1 MPISFKSVVNKP
13 LARYAFAVATVVA
26 SFLFRF
32 ALVRYFDLEFP
43 PFMTFFP
50 AVIFVAVLAGFWPGM
65 LASALI
71 VSGIVFLLL
80 PPIGSSSIAAPRDAI
95 AVAMFAVIS
104 VFLNL
109 LIERFRRSERLSS
122 SYKEEQAR
130 EKSELQ
136 YRTLFNTIDE
146 GFCIIEMVFNRAGK
160 PVDYRF
166 LEVNAVFEIQTG
178 LHGAAGKQMRELVP
192 SIEEHWFEIF
202 GKVALTGEPTH
213 FFDESRAL
221 NRHYEVRA
229 YRVGEPAHPQVAV
242 VFSDITER
250 KWAEEE
256 LRESERRYSALFANK
271 INAIAHCRVIADA
284 LGEPA
289 DCLILNI
296 NEAYERVIGMKRTN
310 VEGRRVKEVFPGV
323 ENLTFDFIGILGR
336 VGLEGGEIMSEA
348 SLGSTG
354 QTFSVYAYSP
364 GPGEFIAIF
373 TDITERKRA
382 EEVLREREKQ
392 FHTLA
397 NSIPQ
402 LCWMANP
409 DGLIFWYNQR
419 WYEYTGTSS
428 ETMESLG
435 WRSVV
440 DPEALPTIMAQ
451 IKNSIDSKSPFEMTF
466 PLKGADGVFHSF
478 LTRVVPI
485 FDTDGQVLRW
495 FGTDTDIS
503 DKVRAAERIRQL
515 NRVYSVLSEINQTII
530 REKDSQAMVE
540 AACRIAVDKGKFRM
554 AWIGMIDT
562 SAQMLKCVA
571 SSGFADGYLAQVKVD
586 LLNSDPT
593 AGPIAHCAEFG
604 EHAICNDIEHELLRP
619 WRNDA
624 IEKGYRSVAAFP
636 LRCEETLVGV
646 FTLYASEPAFFDGDE
661 AQLLDELAADISH
674 GLTVNRLEENRK
686 KAEAELRWQTAFL
699 RAQVDSSL
707 DGVLVVGVDGKKILQ
722 NKRMN
727 EMLKIPPH
735 ISEDPND
742 TPQLTFV
749 TQMMKNPDQFLEKV
763 TYLAAHPEIVGRDE
777 LELVDGSILER
788 YSYPVMDV
796 AGSNFGRIWTF
807 RDITERRRLEDH
819 FRQVQKMEA
828 IGQLTGGIAHDFNNL
843 LAVIIGNLDL
853 LERQIN
859 DNEPAAKRIRTAR
872 DASFRGADLTRR
884 LLAFARRETLQP
896 KEIDLNAVIGTV
908 LELATPALGPKI
920 QVVTRLDPSTPAV
933 FADASGLENAL
944 LNLVVNAR
952 DAMMKGGTLTIT
964 SEVLNLDSDQH
975 SGIERELRL
984 GGYAYVTVSDT
995 GQGMTKEIA
1004 EKVFEPFFTTKSQGT
1019 GLGLAMVWGFI
1030 KQSGGT
1036 VQVVSEPGCG
1046 TTFSFFLR
1054 LAEEVVKLHSVPILE
1069 AQSQDAAGSTIL
1081 VVDDEDGLLEI
1092 ASSCLGELGYTILTA
1107 GDGTSAKR
1115 LIEERDDIALLLT
1128 DIIMPG
1134 EMTGVELAEYAIKVK
1149 PYIRIIYCSGFPTG
1163 ALKERD
1169 ITVAEGSLLRKP
1181 YQRSELISIVR
1192 KALESVRAGAKAR
1205 NSTSNTTS

>member
-1 MPISFKSVVNKP
+1 MAISFRSVVNKP
-13 LARYAFAVATVVA
+13 LARYAFAVVTVVA

-32 ALVRYFDLEFP
+32 ALVRYFGLEFP

-50 AVIFVAVLAGFWPGM
+50 AVIFVAILAGFWPGM

-80 PPIGSSSIAAPRDAI
+80 PPIGSFSIAAPRDAI

-104 VFLNL
+104 IFLNL
-109 LIERFRRSERLSS
+109 LVERFRRSERLIS
-122 SYKEEQAR
+122 SYKEEQAS
-130 EKSELQ
+130 EKSEEDKRRLAETVQ
-136 YRTLFNTIDE
+136 HERDTLSALINTMNDEVWFIDTNQE
-146 GFCIIEMVFNRAGK
+146 FVFLNSAASNRFGFESAMKVDIRELDKNIELRSPDGSIRPIRESPPFRALRGETI
-160 PVDYRF
+160 RN
-166 LEVNAVFEIQTG
+166 EEEILRVHAKG
-178 LHGAAGKQMRELVP
+178 ESWSREINSAPLRDAAGN
-192 SIEEHWFEIF
+192 IT
-202 GKVALTGEPTH
+202 GAL
-213 FFDESRAL
+213 
-221 NRHYEVRA
+221 
-229 YRVGEPAHPQVAV
+229 AV
-242 VFSDITER
+242 VHDITG
-250 KWAEEE
+250 
-256 LRESERRYSALFANK
+256 
-271 INAIAHCRVIADA
+271 H
-284 LGEPA
+284 
-289 DCLILNI
+289 
-296 NEAYERVIGMKRTN
+296 
-310 VEGRRVKEVFPGV
+310 
-323 ENLTFDFIGILGR
+323 
-336 VGLEGGEIMSEA
+336 
-348 SLGSTG
+348 
-354 QTFSVYAYSP
+354 
-364 GPGEFIAIF
+364 
-373 TDITERKRA
+373 KRA
-382 EEVLREREKQ
+382 E
-392 FHTLA
+392 A
-397 NSIPQ
+397 
-402 LCWMANP
+402 
-409 DGLIFWYNQR
+409 
-419 WYEYTGTSS
+419 
-428 ETMESLG
+428 
-435 WRSVV
+435 
-440 DPEALPTIMAQ
+440 
-451 IKNSIDSKSPFEMTF
+451 
-466 PLKGADGVFHSF
+466 
-478 LTRVVPI
+478 
-485 FDTDGQVLRW
+485 
-495 FGTDTDIS
+495 
-503 DKVRAAERIRQL
+503 RIQQL
-515 NRVYSVLSEINQTII
+515 NRVYATLSHINQAII
-530 REKDSQAMVE
+530 RENDTKTMLE
-540 AACRIAVDKGKFRM
+540 AVCHIAVNQGQFRM
-554 AWIGMIDT
+554 AWIGMTDT
-562 SAQMLKCVA
+562 STQRLKSVA
-571 SSGFADGYLAQVKVD
+571 FSGVVDGYLDQVKID
-586 LLNSDPT
+586 LHEPDPT
-593 AGPIAHCAEFG
+593 AGPVARCIQTGTHS
-604 EHAICNDIEHELLRP
+604 ICNDIEHELLRP
-619 WRNDA
+619 WRSDA

-636 LRCEETLVGV
+636 LRCEETLIGV

-661 AQLLDELAADISH
+661 AQLLDELAADISLA
-674 GLTVNRLEENRK
+674 LTVNRLEENRK

-749 TQMMKNPDQFLEKV
+749 TQMMKNPEQFLEKV

-807 RDITERRRLEDH
+807 RDITERRQLEDH

-859 DNEPAAKRIRTAR
+859 DNEPAVKRVRTAR
-872 DASFRGADLTRR
+872 NASFRGTNLTRR

-896 KEIDLNAVIGTV
+896 KEIDLNAIIGIV

-964 SEVLNLDSDQH
+964 SEVRNLDSGQH
-975 SGIERELRL
+975 SGIESELRP

-1004 EKVFEPFFTTKSQGT
+1004 EKVFEPFFTTKSHGT

-1030 KQSGGT
+1030 KQSSGT
-1036 VQVVSEPGCG
+1036 VQVDSEPGCG
-1046 TTFSFFLR
+1046 TTFSFFLP
-1054 LAEEVVKLHSVPILE
+1054 LAEEVVKLHSAPILE

-1134 EMTGVELAEYAIKVK
+1134 EMSGVELAEYAIQIK
-1149 PYIRIIYCSGFPTG
+1149 PCMRIIYCSGFPAG
-1163 ALKERD
+1163 ALAERD
-1169 ITVAEGSLLRKP
+1169 IIVAEDSLLRKP
-1181 YQRSELISIVR
+1181 YQRSDLISIVR
-1192 KALESVRAGAKAR
+1192 KALESVPAGAKAR
-1205 NSTSNTTS
+1205 NSASNTTS